1 MNSSVKK
8 LTEAAILS
16 SAFIVLTMIALTTG
30 LGYGIYLD
38 FGVPIIFALIYFRCD
53 LKYTLL
59 SGITSTII
67 IIFVLGDF
75 ATGILV
81 SQSFLLGIL
90 CGYLL
95 SKPNVIFDDLFL
107 GSILGLI
114 FMVLIDIYARNLIGY
129 SFMEEF
135 QGYIDYI
142 MSKPKE
148 LSLILPYMENINFSI
163 IYYLLIAIFPF
174 GMFFSVYFISL
185 ICGKRLKLLNK
196 IEKRK
201 YFKNINFSIIYYLLI
216 AIFPFGMFFSVYF
229 ISLICGKRLKLLNK
243 IEKRKYFMMRSLKT
257 YGSFMSIKKKS
268 FYLALLYIVI
278 ISIFNLANI
287 EFHNV
292 YLKTISICTEYL
304 CYYFVIRDVYLI
316 IGNYINAKFRKRSVS
331 LLYLILSI
339 LLLVNI
345 FKITVLIYVIISII
359 LDKKFNLRLKQK
371 YIVDV
376 NTNKLLEN
384 YKI

>member
-16 SAFIVLTMIALTTG
+16 SAFIVLTIIALTTG
-30 LGYGIYLD
+30 VGYGIYLD

-95 SKPNVIFDDLFL
+95 SKPNGIFDDLFL

-148 LSLILPYMENINFSI
+148 LSLILPYME
-163 IYYLLIAIFPF
+163 
-174 GMFFSVYFISL
+174 
-185 ICGKRLKLLNK
+185 
-196 IEKRK
+196 
-201 YFKNINFSIIYYLLI
+201 NINFSIIYYLLI

-316 IGNYINAKFRKRSVS
+316 IGNYINAKFRKRSLS
-331 LLYLILSI
+331 LLYLMLSI